1 MPLRGDLFPGDNSPR
16 GRHAGSYDPSTSLS
30 RRLFR
35 VVIVLVVLLILAWPF
50 IEPFTLET
58 ETVSLTAAD
67 LPQGIGQLRIVYA
80 TDIHKGGL
88 YTDARLAALIS
99 HINAYNADIVLLGG
113 DYAEDSSGAIDF
125 FRTMPRIHAK
135 YGVYAVLGNHDRTIP
150 EANLTTLRGAMQS
163 AGVTPL
169 INSVSRVRIGVSDI
183 YIAGIDD
190 VDNGRPD
197 LKTVAGQ
204 VSADDYVIFLC
215 HSPAIIPDALAA
227 KDKTG
232 HTGWFDLGLF
242 GHTHGG
248 QIAILGAMLNLQ
260 NNVPKEYTQGWFK
273 RSRTDLLVSRGVGTS
288 VLPVRLF
295 CAPQIHLITVN
306 APR

>member
-1 MPLRGDLFPGDNSPR
+1 MPMLGDLFPGDNSPY

-35 VVIVLVVLLILAWPF
+35 VIIVLIVLAILAWPF

-58 ETVSLTAAD
+58 ESVSMTAAD

-88 YTDARLAALIS
+88 YTDSRLASLIS
-99 HINAYNADIVLLGG
+99 HINACNADIVLLGG
-113 DYAEDSSGAIDF
+113 DYATDSAGAIEF
-125 FRTMPRIHAK
+125 FRTMPRIHSR

-150 EANLTTLRGAMQS
+150 ESNLTTLRSVMQS

-169 INSVSRVRIGVSDI
+169 INVVSRVRIGVNDL

-197 LKTVAGQ
+197 LRSVASQ
-204 VSADDYVIFLC
+204 VNAGDYVIFLC
-215 HSPAIIPDALAA
+215 HSPAIIPEALQAV
-227 KDKTG
+227 DQNG
-232 HTGWFDLGLF
+232 RTGWFDLGLF

-248 QIAILGAMLNLQ
+248 QIAVIGPLLKDDG
-260 NNVPKEYTQGWFK
+260 VPDEFTQGWFK
-273 RSRTDLLVSRGVGTS
+273 RNRTDLLVSRGVGTS
-288 VLPVRLF
+288 GLPVRLF
-295 CAPQIHLITVN
+295 CSPQIHLITVN
-306 APR
+306 AAR

>member
-16 GRHAGSYDPSTSLS
+16 GRHAGTYDPSTSLS

-35 VVIVLVVLLILAWPF
+35 LVIALVVLALLAWPF

-58 ETVSLTAAD
+58 ESVSLSSAD

-80 TDIHKGGL
+80 ADIHKGGL
-88 YTDARLAALIS
+88 YTDARLSALIS
-99 HINAYNADIVLLGG
+99 HINACNADIVLLGG
-113 DYAEDSSGAIDF
+113 DYALDSAGAIEF

-135 YGVYAVLGNHDRTIP
+135 YGVYAVLGNHDRTYP
-150 EANLTTLRGAMQS
+150 ESNLTTLRGAMQS

-169 INSVSRVRIGVSDI
+169 INSVSRVRIGVSDV

-190 VDNGRPD
+190 VDNGQPD
-197 LKTVAGQ
+197 LKAVASQ
-204 VSADDYVIFLC
+204 VRAEDYVIFLS
-215 HSPAIIPDALAA
+215 HSPAIIPEALSA
-227 KDKTG
+227 KDKNG
-232 HTGWFDLGLF
+232 RTGWFDLGLF

-248 QIAILGAMLNLQ
+248 QIAVIGPMLKKNNL
-260 NNVPKEYTQGWFK
+260 PEEYLQGWLK
-273 RSRTDLLVSRGVGTS
+273 RNRSDLLITRGVGTS
-288 VLPVRLF
+288 GLPVRLF

-306 APR
+306 AAR

>member
-16 GRHAGSYDPSTSLS
+16 GRHAGTYDPSTSLS

-35 VVIVLVVLLILAWPF
+35 LVIILVVLLILAWPF

-58 ETVSLTAAD
+58 ESVTMTAAD

-88 YTDARLAALIS
+88 YTDARLGSLIS
-99 HINAYNADIVLLGG
+99 HINACNADIVLLGG
-113 DYAEDSSGAIDF
+113 DYAVDSAGAIEF
-125 FRTMPRIHAK
+125 FRTMPRIHSR

-150 EANLTTLRGAMQS
+150 EANLTTLRSAMQS

-169 INSVSRVRIGVSDI
+169 INSVSKVRIGVSDI

-197 LKTVAGQ
+197 LKGVAGQ
-204 VSADDYVIFLC
+204 VRADDYVIFLS
-215 HSPAIIPDALAA
+215 HSPAIMPDALSA
-227 KDKTG
+227 KDQSG

-248 QIAILGAMLNLQ
+248 QIAVLGPMLNTQ
-260 NNVPKEYTQGWFK
+260 NVPKEYLQGWFT
-273 RSRTDLLVSRGVGTS
+273 RSRTNLLVSRGVGTS
-288 VLPVRLF
+288 SLPVRLF
-295 CAPQIHLITVN
+295 CPPQIHLITVN

>member
-1 MPLRGDLFPGDNSPR
+1 MPMLGDLFPGDNSPY

-35 VVIVLVVLLILAWPF
+35 VIIVLIVLAILAWPF

-58 ETVSLTAAD
+58 ESVSMTAAD

-88 YTDARLAALIS
+88 YTDSRLASLIS
-99 HINAYNADIVLLGG
+99 HINACNADIVLLGG
-113 DYAEDSSGAIDF
+113 DYATDSAGAIEF
-125 FRTMPRIHAK
+125 FRTMPRIHSR

-150 EANLTTLRGAMQS
+150 ESNLTTLRSVLQS

-169 INSVSRVRIGVSDI
+169 INVVSRVRIGVNDL

-197 LKTVAGQ
+197 LRSVASQ
-204 VSADDYVIFLC
+204 VNAGDYVIFLC
-215 HSPAIIPDALAA
+215 HSPAIIPEALQAV
-227 KDKTG
+227 DQNG
-232 HTGWFDLGLF
+232 RTGWFDLGLF

-248 QIAILGAMLNLQ
+248 QIAVIGPLLKDDG
-260 NNVPKEYTQGWFK
+260 VPDEFTQGWFK
-273 RSRTDLLVSRGVGTS
+273 RNRTDLLVSRGVGTS
-288 VLPVRLF
+288 GLPVRLF
-295 CAPQIHLITVN
+295 CSPQIHLITVN
-306 APR
+306 AAR